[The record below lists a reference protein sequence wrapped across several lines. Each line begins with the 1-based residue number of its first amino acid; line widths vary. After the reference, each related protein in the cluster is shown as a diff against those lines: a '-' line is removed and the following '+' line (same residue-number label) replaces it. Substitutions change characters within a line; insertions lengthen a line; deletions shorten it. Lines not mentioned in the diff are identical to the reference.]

1 MGENTSTEINKKR
14 KTDDNKHINYY
25 SQGKN
30 LHRKN
35 EKSSN
40 NIYYKKSNK
49 QDDKC
54 SKNLK
59 LSLYGKNI
67 SPSFSLNKNS
77 NANVTESK
85 SNIKIYVAS
94 NINSNNVNQNC
105 RNCSRGKTL
114 DLEMPSKIFISKSLK
129 NDSSYNMDKKKTTQQ
144 LKIEK
149 VGLSSNEY
157 SSYNVPAE
165 NNTSYEHARKL
176 NELWNIYVNELLEL
190 RNSKELSLETIND
203 MELNGACVE
212 IHKSRCSTYIGIK
225 GIIVLETQNSFKI
238 ITPKNRVLI
247 LLKNKSVFIINIKEK
262 QYYLHGVQL
271 LRDPALKSSKKYKIL
286 QNRAI

>member
-85 SNIKIYVAS
+85 SNINIYVPN

-105 RNCSRGKTL
+105 RNCSRGKENKFTNHPFLSKKPRDYSSSVDSELDKTL

-144 LKIEK
+144 PKIEK

-190 RNSKELSLETIND
+190 TNSKELSLDTIND

-225 GIIVLETQNSFKI
+225 GIIVLETQN
-238 ITPKNRVLI
+238 
-247 LLKNKSVFIINIKEK
+247 
-262 QYYLHGVQL
+262 
-271 LRDPALKSSKKYKIL
+271 
-286 QNRAI
+286 